1 MSVKQQQQGS
11 VWAQLK
17 ALDAFPK
24 VNEDFFQKTMSGGI
38 ITVVAACFMLI
49 LFLSETREFTGPAKS
64 GAADIL
70 QQVQQVLTHTPCRR
84 VCRHVPGHTNIP

>member
-1 MSVKQQQQGS
+1 MSAKQQQGS
-11 VWAQLK
+11 IWAQLK

-49 LFLSETREFTGPAKS
+49 LFLSETRELS
-64 GAADIL
+64 GTASWA
-70 QQVQQVLTHTPCRR
+70 
-84 VCRHVPGHTNIP
+84 